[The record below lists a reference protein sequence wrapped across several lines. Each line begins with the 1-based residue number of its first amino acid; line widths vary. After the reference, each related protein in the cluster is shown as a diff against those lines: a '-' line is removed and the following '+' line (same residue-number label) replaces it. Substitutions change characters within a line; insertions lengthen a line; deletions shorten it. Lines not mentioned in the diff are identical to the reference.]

1 MIDVLNATSSY
12 SYQGQDVFVM
22 EVLGGQIGGYFLDSG
37 ASNGRKGSNTWLLES
52 QYGWRG
58 VCVEPNA
65 ETFRELQVNRNCVCL
80 DCCLYDRDGAVDFL
94 EVAGV
99 YGGIID
105 EYDSRHFAF
114 TRRIL
119 GNRWPDGA
127 IAPTVSKAA
136 RTIRSVLRSAGAPR
150 TIDYWSL
157 DTEGSELTLLKSFP
171 YDEYRFRVVTVEHN
185 NNPIR
190 SQIRNFLESR
200 GYVWARDLGIDDGY
214 VLAHDEVGADVAGR
228 AWRSAVWRGRHRPRK

>member
-1 MIDVLNATSSY
+1 MIDVLDAMQTG
-12 SYQGQDVFVM
+12 SYQGQDQFVID
-22 EVLGGQIGGYFLDSG
+22 VLSGQVGGYFLDSG
-37 ASNGRKGSNTWLLES
+37 ASNGLKGSNTWVLES

-65 ETFRELQVNRNCVCL
+65 ETFRQLQVNRSCVCL

-99 YGGIID
+99 YGGIIE
-105 EYDSRHFAF
+105 EYDPRHFAF
-114 TRRIL
+114 TRSVV
-119 GNRWPDGA
+119 GERWPDMA
-127 IAPTVSKAA
+127 QPPTVSKPA

-171 YDEYRFRVVTVEHN
+171 YDEYRFRVLTVEHN
-185 NNPIR
+185 NGPIR
-190 SQIRNFLESR
+190 SQIRGFLESR
-200 GYVWARDLGIDDGY
+200 GYVWAHDLGIDDGY
-214 VLAHDEVGADVAGR
+214 VLADDDGSVVAGR
-228 AWRSAVWRGRHRPRK
+228 AWRSAVWRGRLGPGL